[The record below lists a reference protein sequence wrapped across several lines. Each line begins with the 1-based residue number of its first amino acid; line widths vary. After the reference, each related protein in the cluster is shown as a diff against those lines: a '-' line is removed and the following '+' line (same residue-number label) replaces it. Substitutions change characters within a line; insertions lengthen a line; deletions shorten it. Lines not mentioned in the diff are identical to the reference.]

1 MCVTAS
7 PLPSRPQ
14 EGTAAIAY
22 NDRLA
27 SSTPL
32 LTAEERQKRQL
43 LQIREAQLQQEIMQ
57 LKERYE
63 LLQVCEDNLVE
74 P

>member
-1 MCVTAS
+1 M
-7 PLPSRPQ
+7 
-14 EGTAAIAY
+14 
-22 NDRLA
+22 
-27 SSTPL
+27 SSTPV
-32 LTAEERQKRQL
+32 LTAEERQRRQQ

-74 P
+74 A